1 MAVLTSKTTN
11 GITVSVESF
20 YQYDYSRPIENKYI
34 FAYRISIENNSD
46 FTVQLMTRHWFVHD
60 SNGVTRE
67 VEGEGV
73 IGLLPILARNESHQ
87 YISWAHLFTEMG
99 KMHGYYTFIRQIDG
113 ESFRVI
119 IPEFHLVAPYKL
131 N

>member
-11 GITVSVESF
+11 GIKVSVEAF
-20 YQYDYSRPIENKYI
+20 YQYEYSRPIDNKYI

-46 FTVQLMTRHWFVHD
+46 YTVQLMTRHWYVHD
-60 SNGVTRE
+60 SNGIVRE

-73 IGLLPILARNESHQ
+73 IGLLPILAPHEIHQ
-87 YISWAHLFTEMG
+87 YISWSHLFTDIG
-99 KMHGYYTFIRQIDG
+99 KMHGYYNFVRQIDG
-113 ESFRVI
+113 ESFRVM

>member
-1 MAVLTSKTTN
+1 MAVLTSKTTD

-20 YQYDYSRPIENKYI
+20 YQNDYSRPLEHKYI

-46 FTVQLMTRHWFVHD
+46 YTVQLMTRHWYVYD
-60 SNGVTRE
+60 SNGVMRE

-73 IGLLPILARNESHQ
+73 IGLLPILAPHETHQ
-87 YISWAHLFTEMG
+87 YISWAHLFTDMG
-99 KMHGYYTFIRQIDG
+99 KMHGYYTFVRQIDG
-113 ESFRVI
+113 ESFRVL

-131 N
+131 S